1 MAYFRTC
8 PRCGA
13 TLDPGEICKCDTDNG
28 TRLQAART
36 VPETIEVQASRQ
48 AMMYAADRIIYDAY
62 LRRVEERRAR
72 RGRRRKR

>member
-13 TLDPGEICKCDTDNG
+13 ALDPGEVCRCDVRDG
-28 TRLQAART
+28 VRAQAART
-36 VPETIEVQASRQ
+36 VPATIEVQASRQ
-48 AMMYAADRIIYDAY
+48 AMMYAADRIIYDTY